1 MFFQISATTI
11 LLVFY
16 GCYFSKMISQRKKGI
31 KTDQLGKGK
40 SGSTKYIEIATKIS
54 AFAVPIAEGI
64 SIILNTSLLS
74 SPIRYIGF
82 AMTVVGDIVF
92 ICSIITMKDSW
103 RAGVSE
109 SEKTELISNGI
120 YKISRNPAFVGFDLI
135 YIGVILMFFNWALLL
150 VSIFAIIM
158 FHLQIVCVEEPF
170 LIRTFGDEYLNYKN
184 TVGRYLGRKLK

>member
-1 MFFQISATTI
+1 
-11 LLVFY
+11 
-16 GCYFSKMISQRKKGI
+16 MISQRKKGI

-64 SIILNTSLLS
+64 SIILNTSCLPLS
-74 SPIRYIGF
+74 FRYIGI
-82 AMTVVGDIVF
+82 ALAIVGDIVF

-135 YIGVILMFFNWALLL
+135 YIGIILMFFNWALLL

-184 TVGRYLGRKLK
+184 TVGRYLGRKFK